1 VSTLCEKGFKKK
13 LRIGANLIYAEQNI
27 PSGRLNIHA
36 GAISGQ
42 SNDIVKVQPQ
52 IDGRNLSALCV
63 HNFAGMDEDGHR
75 KSPLFCI
82 SQYLGIRQS

>member
-13 LRIGANLIYAEQNI
+13 LSIGANLIHAEQNI